1 MATWLV
7 TGADGVL
14 GRDLVTMLRAV
25 RERVIPVTRQVL
37 DLTDRNAVE
46 AAVTTI
52 ARIGAHG
59 GAIVANL
66 DSWADVD
73 AAEVD
78 EGGARAVNV
87 FGVANLARACARSD
101 LRLVHL
107 STSYVFDGCGEEPY
121 AEDTPVS
128 PATAY
133 GRTMADGE
141 RAVLDELPETG
152 VVLRTGWLY
161 GEYGRSFVRSTA
173 ASAAE
178 RPFADVIDDQ
188 WGQPT
193 WTLDVADRIVDIGRA
208 GAVSGVLHAVNSGAT
223 TWFGLARA
231 VYAELGLDPERVR
244 PIAADRVPRIVPRP
258 TRSVLSQERWARF
271 GLAALRPWREALRAA
286 APSVLGVDRPA

>member
-25 RERVIPVTRQVL
+25 RERVIPVTRAVL

-52 ARIGAHG
+52 ARIGARG
-59 GAIVANL
+59 GSIVVNL
-66 DSWADVD
+66 DTWADVD

-87 FGVANLARACARSD
+87 LGVANLARACARGD
-101 LRLVHL
+101 LRLIHL
-107 STSYVFDGCGEEPY
+107 STSYVHDGGSAEPY
-121 AEDTPVS
+121 TEDDPVA

-133 GRTMADGE
+133 GRTMAAGE
-141 RAVLDELPETG
+141 CAVLEELPDTG

-161 GEYGRSFVRSTA
+161 GEYGRSFVRTLVA
-173 ASAAE
+173 AAAE
-178 RPFADVIDDQ
+178 REYVDVIDDQ

-193 WTLDVADRIVDIGRA
+193 WTLDVADRIVDIGRSA
-208 GAVSGVLHAVNSGAT
+208 GMSGILHAVNSGAT

-231 VYAELGLDPERVR
+231 VFAELGLDPERVR
-244 PIAADRVPRIVPRP
+244 PISAGQLPRIVPRP
-258 TRSVLSQERWARF
+258 ARSVMSQERWTRF
-271 GLAALRPWREALRAA
+271 GLAPLRPWREALRAA
-286 APSVLGVDRPA
+286 APSVLGVE